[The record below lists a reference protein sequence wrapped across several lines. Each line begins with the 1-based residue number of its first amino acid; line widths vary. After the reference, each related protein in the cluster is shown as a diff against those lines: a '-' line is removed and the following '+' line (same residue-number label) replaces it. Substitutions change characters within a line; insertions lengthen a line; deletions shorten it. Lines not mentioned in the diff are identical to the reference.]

1 MQRYKITA
9 RHKAL
14 AKHFSTKQSKIKEND
29 AMDFSVN
36 ILIFNTFTLL
46 YYPAK
51 IGGES
56 HSRLK

>member
-1 MQRYKITA
+1 
-9 RHKAL
+9 
-14 AKHFSTKQSKIKEND
+14 
-29 AMDFSVN
+29 MDFSAN

-56 HSRLK
+56 HSRLIKA